1 MADSLREKSVRGVAW
16 SAIERFAL
24 LGIQFVV
31 QIVLARLLTPADYGV
46 VGMLSV
52 FLAISQTFIDSGFT
66 NALIQNQRRTERDF
80 ATAFFFNAAVS
91 VLFYVLLFAGAPLIA
106 DFYAMPQLV
115 PVTRVIGLS
124 LVFSALSAVH
134 RTQLTIRV
142 DFKTQAKASLSA
154 VVLSGAVGIAMAYCG
169 FGVWALVTQ
178 TLVNTGAGTLML
190 WCFVRWRP
198 RCFFSFASFRP
209 MFSFGSKLLC
219 ASLMHTVYANLYP
232 LVVGKFFSAE
242 ALGYYSRAEQM
253 ASLPASTGSGIL
265 GRVTFPL
272 LATVQDDDA
281 RLGDVYRKYL
291 RVATGAIAPVML
303 GLCALSEPVVLVL
316 LGEKWLP
323 AVPLMRVL
331 CLGWMIDP
339 IVLVN
344 LNLLNVKGRTDLVL
358 RLEIVKKITATAILF
373 ASLPFGLLGL
383 CVGRA
388 VYSQIALAMNTY
400 YTGKFLKMTYL
411 RQMYEVVP
419 IYALSGVCGACA
431 FAGTLFIGDARAQL
445 VAGTIIG
452 AVVYVAGALL
462 LKFDVADECRRFAA
476 KIFARLRPTKRGRGS
491 SCLPC

>member
-1 MADSLREKSVRGVAW
+1 MGDSLREKSVRGVAW
-16 SAIERFAL
+16 SAIERFSL
-24 LGIQFVV
+24 LGMQFVIQV
-31 QIVLARLLTPADYGV
+31 VLARLLTPADYGI

-52 FLAISQTFIDSGFT
+52 FLAVSQTFIDSGFT
-66 NALIQNQRRTERDF
+66 SALIQNQRRTERDF
-80 ATAFFFNAAVS
+80 ATAFFFNAAVA
-91 VLFYVLLFAGAPLIA
+91 VFFYALLFAGAPLIA
-106 DFYAMPQLV
+106 RFYAMPELV

-124 LVFSALSAVH
+124 LILSALSAVH

-154 VVLSGAVGIAMAYCG
+154 VVLSGAVGIALAYHG
-169 FGVWALVTQ
+169 FGVWALVAQ
-178 TLVNTGAGTLML
+178 TLVNAGAGTLLL
-190 WCFVRWRP
+190 WIFVRWRP

-219 ASLMHTVYANLYP
+219 SSLLHTVYANLYP

-242 ALGYYSRAEQM
+242 SLGYYSRAEQM
-253 ASLPASTGSGIL
+253 AMLPASTGSGIL

-281 RLGDVYRKYL
+281 RLGEVYRKYL
-291 RVATGAIAPVML
+291 RVSTGAIAPAMI
-303 GLCALSEPVVLVL
+303 GLCAVAEPLVLVL

-344 LNLLNVKGRTDLVL
+344 LNLLYVKGRTDLVL
-358 RLEIVKKITATAILF
+358 RLEIVKKITAISILF
-373 ASLPFGLLGL
+373 ASVSFGLLGL

-388 VYSQIALAMNTY
+388 IYSQIALAMNTY

-411 RQMYEVVP
+411 RQMREVFP
-419 IYALSGVCGACA
+419 IYALAGTCGICA
-431 FAGTLFIGDARAQL
+431 FAGTQIIDDARAQL
-445 VAGTIIG
+445 VAGTLLG
-452 AVVYVAGALL
+452 AAVYLAGAFV
-462 LKFDVADECRRFAA
+462 LKFDIADEARRLAA
-476 KIFARLRPTKRGRGS
+476 KFFAKLRR
-491 SCLPC
+491 

>member
-1 MADSLREKSVRGVAW
+1 MGDSLREKSVRGVAW
-16 SAIERFAL
+16 SAIERFSL
-24 LGIQFVV
+24 LGMQFVIQV
-31 QIVLARLLTPADYGV
+31 VLARLLTPADYGI

-52 FLAISQTFIDSGFT
+52 FLAVSQTFIDSGFT
-66 NALIQNQRRTERDF
+66 SALIQNQRRTERDF
-80 ATAFFFNAAVS
+80 ATAFFFNAAVA
-91 VLFYVLLFAGAPLIA
+91 VFFYVLLFVGAPLIA
-106 DFYAMPQLV
+106 RFYAMPELV

-124 LVFSALSAVH
+124 LILSALSAVH

-154 VVLSGAVGIAMAYCG
+154 VVLSGAVGIALAYHG
-169 FGVWALVTQ
+169 FGVWALVAQ
-178 TLVNTGAGTLML
+178 TLVNAGAGTLLL
-190 WCFVRWRP
+190 WIFVRWRP

-219 ASLMHTVYANLYP
+219 SSLLHTVYANLYP

-242 ALGYYSRAEQM
+242 SLGYYSRAEQM
-253 ASLPASTGSGIL
+253 AMLPASTGSGIL

-281 RLGDVYRKYL
+281 RLGEVYRKYL
-291 RVATGAIAPVML
+291 RVSTGAIAPAMI
-303 GLCALSEPVVLVL
+303 GLCAVAEPLVLVL

-344 LNLLNVKGRTDLVL
+344 LNLLYVKGRTDLVL
-358 RLEIVKKITATAILF
+358 RLEIVKKITAISILF
-373 ASLPFGLLGL
+373 ASVSFGLLGL

-388 VYSQIALAMNTY
+388 IYSQIALAMNTY

-411 RQMYEVVP
+411 RQMREVFP
-419 IYALSGVCGACA
+419 IYALAGTCGICA
-431 FAGTLFIGDARAQL
+431 FAGTQIFDDARAQL
-445 VAGTIIG
+445 VAGTLLG
-452 AVVYVAGALL
+452 AAVYLAGAFV
-462 LKFDVADECRRFAA
+462 LKFDIADEARRLAA
-476 KIFARLRPTKRGRGS
+476 KFFAKLRR
-491 SCLPC
+491 